1 MHDIDDRMQQA
12 PDANHQI
19 DVELRLL
26 EVETVRRIDLDDRRP
41 DLRCAKLGPPQ
52 EANEVEDQLRM

>member
-1 MHDIDDRMQQA
+1 MQQA

-41 DLRCAKLGPPQ
+41 DLRGAKLGPPQ